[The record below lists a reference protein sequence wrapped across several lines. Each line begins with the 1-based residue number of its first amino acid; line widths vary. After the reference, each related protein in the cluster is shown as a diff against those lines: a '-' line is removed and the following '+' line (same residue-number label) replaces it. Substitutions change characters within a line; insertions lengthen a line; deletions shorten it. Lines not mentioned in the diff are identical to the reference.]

1 MQDLIDKIKTLQNK
15 LSEASELL
23 NLNQKKQKI
32 LALEDQ
38 MNESDFWANQNR
50 AKKISQELAELK
62 TEAEEFIQLEK
73 SLSENLAVAEES
85 VRTNDESLRNEIE
98 EKLKQTEQKFKNLEF
113 KIMLSGKYDEHNAV
127 VAIHAGA
134 GGVDAQDWAE
144 MLERMILRYSEK
156 KKFKV
161 NILDRQIGNEA
172 GLKSTVLEIQGAY
185 AYGYLKSEA
194 GVHRLVRISPFDAEN
209 MRHTSFVLIEVLPEI
224 EDLAEIELKLED
236 LIIDTFRSSGK
247 GGQGVNT
254 TDSAVRVRHK
264 PTGIMVTCQNER
276 SQLQNKETA
285 LRILKSK
292 IKKYNEEE
300 KEEERQKLRGEFSEA
315 TWGNQARSYVLQPY
329 KMVKDHRTDYET
341 SEVEA
346 VLNGEIDELIESYLK
361 KEIKKYAVQDSD
373 LRPSA

>member
-15 LSEASELL
+15 LSEVSELL
-23 NLNQKKQKI
+23 KLEENKQKI
-32 LALEDQ
+32 LELEDQ
-38 MNESDFWANQNR
+38 MNESNFWTDQNR
-50 AKKISQELAELK
+50 AKKISQELAGLK
-62 TEAEEFIQLEK
+62 IEADEFAQLEK
-73 SLSENLAVAEES
+73 SLAENLAVAEES
-85 VRTNDESLRNEIE
+85 VRTNDESLLNEIE

-315 TWGNQARSYVLQPY
+315 AWGNQARSYVLQPY

-341 SEVEA
+341 TDVDA
-346 VLNGEIDELIESYLK
+346 VLDGELDELAESYLK
-361 KEIKKYAVQDSD
+361 KEIKK
-373 LRPSA
+373 

>member
-23 NLNQKKQKI
+23 KLEENKQKI
-32 LALEDQ
+32 LELEDQ
-38 MNESDFWANQNR
+38 MNESNFWTDQNR
-50 AKKISQELAELK
+50 AKKISQELAGLK
-62 TEAEEFIQLEK
+62 IEADEFAQLEK
-73 SLSENLAVAEES
+73 GLKEILAVTEES

-315 TWGNQARSYVLQPY
+315 AWGNQARSYVLQPY

-341 SEVEA
+341 TDVDA
-346 VLNGEIDELIESYLK
+346 VLDGELDELAESYLK
-361 KEIKKYAVQDSD
+361 KEIKK
-373 LRPSA
+373 